1 MTGELGKSIESFW
14 TSSPREILLRIDRF
28 IKIKYGPSKKYKGK
42 EIVVGGKKYVQYQTL
57 ADLQQDFP
65 GIGGET

>member
-1 MTGELGKSIESFW
+1 M
-14 TSSPREILLRIDRF
+14 RIDRF